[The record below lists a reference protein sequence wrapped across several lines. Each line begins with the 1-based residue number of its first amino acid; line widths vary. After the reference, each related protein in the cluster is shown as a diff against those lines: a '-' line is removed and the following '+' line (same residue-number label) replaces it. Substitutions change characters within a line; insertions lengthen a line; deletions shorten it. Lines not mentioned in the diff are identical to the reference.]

1 MIRSLLTLAG
11 LLFLGSAGAF
21 FLFAPLLSIATVA
34 ALLMGLMLMF
44 WLGVEVG
51 TQSRYARESEMETI

>member
-1 MIRSLLTLAG
+1 MIRSLLALAG

-21 FLFAPLLSIATVA
+21 FMFAPVLSIATVA
-34 ALLMGLMLMF
+34 SLLMGLMLMF

-51 TQSRYARESEMETI
+51 TQPAYPRESEMENL